1 MALVKINNNAN
12 GVMTDSIVMDD
23 LERHLSTFSAK
34 SVGML
39 TQRMTNV
46 YDDPISATIRETVS
60 NAIDA
65 TIALG
70 DSEEWRPVEIM
81 SPSAFEPR
89 LTITDH
95 GIGMSKDDVN
105 KHFTQ
110 YGASTKEHDLS
121 AVGAYGLGSKAP
133 LAYTSSFNVDTVK
146 DGVKTSFMMAREHD
160 VIMTTILD
168 VRPTSEPHGT
178 TVYIPVQSYDVSKFL
193 NVANK
198 YAAYADD
205 GVDITVDGAHS
216 RFSDSWLRVCDVT
229 LDKDTGATGGLYMAK
244 RYITDGTAK
253 RIIADAGVNARS
265 MARENTI
272 AAIGG
277 WPYDYTGNSWSSKYF
292 LVKLIPGVVDFSTSR
307 DSITKN
313 NRLNALIDNIASTLG
328 GSGFAH
334 ALWKALGERL
344 ALTMDAQYRKVGW
357 NIAGGAS
364 RNAIKGIESIYPGVA
379 EVFSADALNAPL
391 AMSVIFNGNGDS
403 ARTDIVTCSDGLFSA
418 SPVLASKLHEAF
430 ADTASTDLAVR
441 RLATCAEGDKGKTV
455 AGVPVPVL
463 GGFTSVMGH
472 APAGSRFAG
481 DDDQSNP
488 AIAIVDADS
497 ARSNVADTIRSYYRN
512 VLTTRS
518 AAYFVAYP
526 DSSHAD
532 ELKELG
538 FKVLTAD
545 DAHAKAVAARKSK
558 TGPSPRVSVD
568 HVMNAMVIHAL
579 DRDSDLKAAL
589 SSPVSVDLGK
599 TPRETVIVT
608 VSSDVILPCAI
619 IDLLTR
625 PEVVGR
631 DVVIVNVR
639 QADFATR
646 RMAPV
651 KGNDRYAYYETHGYA
666 VSSPREFS
674 YKFFE
679 GAVIVPTSTDDVL
692 EQCAAAG
699 SRKAFTMM
707 ALTTNMT
714 FLDLIVSDVIKEKLP
729 ERTNDLLDVISEVR
743 SCSFSTPYRRRSSWF
758 GVLKGDDDSPA
769 ARIVDHMLS
778 TTVYTG
784 EADAFRALD
793 SYGTFREQVSKGL
806 DAIIRE
812 HAPALLDDVR

>member
-46 YDDPISATIRETVS
+46 YDDPISATVRETVS

-70 DSEEWRPVEIM
+70 DSEEWRPVEIL
-81 SPSAFEPR
+81 SPSSFEPR

-178 TVYIPVQSYDVSKFL
+178 TVYIPVQSYDVPKFL
-193 NVANK
+193 AVASK

-205 GVDITVDGAHS
+205 GVDIIVDGAQS

-244 RYITDGTAK
+244 KHITDGTAK
-253 RIIADAGVNARS
+253 RIIANASGNARN
-265 MARENTI
+265 MASANTI

-277 WPYDYTGNSWSSKYF
+277 WPYDYTGRSWSPKYF

-313 NRLNALIDNIASTLG
+313 NRLDTLIGNIASTLAG
-328 GSGFAH
+328 PGFAH
-334 ALWKALGERL
+334 TLVKALGERL
-344 ALTMDAQYRKVGW
+344 ALTMDAQYRNGVW
-357 NIAGGAS
+357 NAFEDS
-364 RNAIKGIESIYPGVA
+364 RNAIKDIESIYPSVA
-379 EVFSADALNAPL
+379 EVFSDAALTAPL
-391 AMSVIFNGNGDS
+391 AMSVTFNGKGNS
-403 ARTDIVTCSDGLFSA
+403 VSTDIVTCSDGWFS
-418 SPVLASKLHEAF
+418 SSSVLASKLHEAF
-430 ADTASTDLAVR
+430 ADNASPSLVVR
-441 RLATCAEGDKGKTV
+441 RLVPGAEGSET
-455 AGVPVPVL
+455 AGVPVL
-463 GGFTSVMGH
+463 GGFTSTVGH
-472 APAGSRFAG
+472 APAGSRFAV
-481 DDDQSNP
+481 DDDRSNP
-488 AIAIVDADS
+488 AIAIVDADF

-512 VLTTRS
+512 VVAVRS
-518 AAYFVAYP
+518 AAYFVVYP

-558 TGPSPRVSVD
+558 AGPSTRVPID
-568 HVMNAMVIHAL
+568 HAMNAMIIHAFN
-579 DRDSDLKAAL
+579 RDSDFKGAL
-589 SSPVSVDLGK
+589 SRPASVDFDK
-599 TPRETVIVT
+599 IPRETVIVT
-608 VSSDVILPCAI
+608 VSSDVILPCVL
-619 IDLLTR
+619 IDLLAR

-631 DVVIVNVR
+631 NVVIINIR
-639 QADFATR
+639 QDDFATR
-646 RMAPV
+646 RMSPV
-651 KGNDRYAYYETHGYA
+651 KGNDRYAYYDNRVYA
-666 VSSPREFS
+666 ACLPREFS

-692 EQCAAAG
+692 EQCAVAG

-707 ALTTNMT
+707 ARPTDGT
-714 FLDLIVSDVIKEKLP
+714 FLDLIVSDVIEEKLP
-729 ERTNDLLDVISEVR
+729 ERTNDLFDVISEVR
-743 SCSFSTPYRRRSSWF
+743 PNSFSTAYRWRSSWF
-758 GVLKGDDDSPA
+758 GVLKGDNDSPA
-769 ARIVDHMLS
+769 ARIVNHMLS
-778 TTVYTG
+778 TTVYPG
-784 EADAFRALD
+784 EADDFRALD

-806 DAIIRE
+806 DAIVRE

>member
-46 YDDPISATIRETVS
+46 YDDPISATVRETVS

-70 DSEEWRPVEIM
+70 DSEEWRPVEIL
-81 SPSAFEPR
+81 SPSSFEPR
-89 LTITDH
+89 LTIMDH

-168 VRPTSEPHGT
+168 VRPTAEPHGT
-178 TVYIPVQSYDVSKFL
+178 TVYIPVQSYDVPKFL

-205 GVDITVDGAHS
+205 GVDIIVDGAQS

-244 RYITDGTAK
+244 KHITDGTAK
-253 RIIADAGVNARS
+253 QIIANAS
-265 MARENTI
+265 GNAQDMASAHTI

-277 WPYDYTGNSWSSKYF
+277 WPYDYTGRSWSPKYF

-313 NRLNALIDNIASTLG
+313 NRLDTLINNIASTLG
-328 GSGFAH
+328 GHGFAH
-334 ALWKALGERL
+334 TLVKALGERL
-344 ALTMDAQYRKVGW
+344 ALTMDAQYRNGAW
-357 NIAGGAS
+357 NACEDS
-364 RNAIKGIESIYPGVA
+364 RNAIKDIESIYPSVA
-379 EVFSADALNAPL
+379 EVFSDAALTAPL
-391 AMSVIFNGNGDS
+391 AMSVTFNGKGNS
-403 ARTDIVTCSDGLFSA
+403 VSTDIVTCSDGWFS
-418 SPVLASKLHEAF
+418 SSRVLASELHEAF
-430 ADTASTDLAVR
+430 TDTASTDLAVR
-441 RLATCAEGDKGKTV
+441 RLVPCAEGGEGSQPV
-455 AGVPVPVL
+455 AGVPVL

-472 APAGSRFAG
+472 APDGSRFAG

-497 ARSNVADTIRSYYRN
+497 ARSNVADTIKSYYRN
-512 VLTTRS
+512 VLAMRS
-518 AAYFVAYP
+518 AAYFVVYP

-545 DAHAKAVAARKSK
+545 DAHAKAGAARKSK
-558 TGPSPRVSVD
+558 TGPSTRVPID

-579 DRDSDLKAAL
+579 DRDSDFKGAL
-589 SSPVSVDLGK
+589 SRPVSVDFDK
-599 TPRETVIVT
+599 IPRETVIVT
-608 VSSDVILPCAI
+608 VSSDVILPCVLL
-619 IDLLTR
+619 DLLAR

-631 DVVIVNVR
+631 NVVITNIH
-639 QADFATR
+639 QDDFATR

-651 KGNDRYAYYETHGYA
+651 KGNDRYAYYNNRVYA
-666 VSSPREFS
+666 ACGLREFS

-692 EQCAAAG
+692 EQCAVAG
-699 SRKAFTMM
+699 SRKAFAMM
-707 ALTTNMT
+707 ALSTNGT
-714 FLDLIVSDVIKEKLP
+714 FLDLIVSDVIEEKLP
-729 ERTNDLLDVISEVR
+729 ERANDLFDVISEAR
-743 SCSFSTPYRRRSSWF
+743 PNSFSMAYRRRSSWF
-758 GVLKGDDDSPA
+758 DMLKGDNDSPT
-769 ARIVDHMLS
+769 ARIANHVLS
-778 TTVYTG
+778 TTVYSG
-784 EADAFRALD
+784 EEDAFRALD
-793 SYGTFREQVSKGL
+793 SYGTFHEQVSKGL
-806 DAIIRE
+806 DAIVRE
-812 HAPALLDDVR
+812 HAPVLLDDVR

>member
-46 YDDPISATIRETVS
+46 YDDPIAAAVRETVS

-70 DSEEWRPVEIM
+70 DSEEWLPVEIM

-89 LTITDH
+89 LTIKDH

-193 NVANK
+193 DVANK

-205 GVDITVDGAHS
+205 GVDITVDGAKS

-229 LDKDTGATGGLYMAK
+229 LDKDTGATGGLYVAK
-244 RYITDGTAK
+244 RYITDGTVK
-253 RIIADAGVNARS
+253 RIIAHAGANAPT

-277 WPYDYTGNSWSSKYF
+277 WPYDYTGLSWSSKYF

-313 NRLNALIDNIASTLG
+313 NRLTALIDNIASTLG
-328 GSGFAH
+328 GSGFTH

-344 ALTMDAQYRKVGW
+344 ALIMDSQYRNAGT
-357 NIAGGAS
+357 NIVGGAS
-364 RNAIKGIESIYPGVA
+364 RNAIKDIESIYPGVA
-379 EVFSADALNAPL
+379 EVFSADALTTPI
-391 AMSVIFNGNGDS
+391 AMSVNFKGNGDNVL
-403 ARTDIVTCSDGLFSA
+403 TDIVTYSDGCFSA

-430 ADTASTDLAVR
+430 ADTASTDLAAR
-441 RLATCAEGDKGKTV
+441 RLASCVKVDEGIQTV
-455 AGVPVPVL
+455 AGAPVL
-463 GGFTSVMGH
+463 GGFMSIMGH
-472 APAGSRFAG
+472 APADSRFAV

-518 AAYFVAYP
+518 AAYFAVYP

-538 FKVLTAD
+538 FKVLTAN
-545 DAHAKAVAARKSK
+545 DAHAKAVATRKSK
-558 TGPSPRVSVD
+558 TNRSTRVTD

-589 SSPVSVDLGK
+589 RSPVSVDLDK
-599 TPRETVIVT
+599 TPRDTVIVT
-608 VSSDVILPCAI
+608 VSSDVILPCVL

-631 DVVIVNVR
+631 NVVIFNSHKHG
-639 QADFATR
+639 FSTK

-651 KGNDRYAYYETHGYA
+651 KGNDRYAYYDTYGYA
-666 VSSPREFS
+666 VPRPREFS

-679 GAVIVPTSTDDVL
+679 GSVFVPTSLDGML
-692 EQCAAAG
+692 EQFAVAG

-707 ALTTNMT
+707 ALSKSKM

-729 ERTNDLLDVISEVR
+729 ERANDLFDVISEALPN
-743 SCSFSTPYRRRSSWF
+743 SFSMYYQRKSSWF
-758 GVLKGDDDSPA
+758 DVLKGDNDSPA
-769 ARIVDHMLS
+769 ARIVNNILS
-778 TTVYTG
+778 TTVYPG
-784 EADAFRALD
+784 ESDAFREMD
-793 SYGTFREQVSKGL
+793 SYGTFRKQVSKSL

-812 HAPALLDDVR
+812 HAPALLDDAR

>member
-46 YDDPISATIRETVS
+46 YDDPISATVRETVS

-70 DSEEWRPVEIM
+70 DSEEWRPVEIL
-81 SPSAFEPR
+81 SPSSFEPR

-178 TVYIPVQSYDVSKFL
+178 TVYIPVQSYDVPKFL
-193 NVANK
+193 GVANK

-205 GVDITVDGAHS
+205 GVDITVDGAQS

-244 RYITDGTAK
+244 KHIMDGTAK
-253 RIIADAGVNARS
+253 RIIADACGARN
-265 MARENTI
+265 MASANTI

-277 WPYDYTGNSWSSKYF
+277 WPYDYTGRSWSPKYF

-313 NRLNALIDNIASTLG
+313 NRLDTLIDNITSTLA
-328 GSGFAH
+328 SPGFAH
-334 ALWKALGERL
+334 TLAKALGERL
-344 ALTMDAQYRKVGW
+344 ALPIDAQYRNGAW
-357 NIAGGAS
+357 NACEDS
-364 RNAIKGIESIYPGVA
+364 RNAIKDIESTYPSVA
-379 EVFSADALNAPL
+379 EVFSDAALTAPL
-391 AMSVIFNGNGDS
+391 AMSVTFNGKGNS
-403 ARTDIVTCSDGLFSA
+403 ASTSTEIVTCSDGRFS
-418 SPVLASKLHEAF
+418 SSSVLASELHEAF
-430 ADTASTDLAVR
+430 ADTASTSLAVR
-441 RLATCAEGDKGKTV
+441 RLVLRAEGSET
-455 AGVPVPVL
+455 AGGPVL
-463 GGFTSVMGH
+463 GGFTSTVGH
-472 APAGSRFAG
+472 APAGSRFAV
-481 DDDQSNP
+481 DDDRSNP

-512 VLTTRS
+512 VVAVRA
-518 AAYFVAYP
+518 AAYFVVYP

-558 TGPSPRVSVD
+558 AGPSTRVPID
-568 HVMNAMVIHAL
+568 HAMNAMIIHAL
-579 DRDSDLKAAL
+579 NRDSDLKGAL
-589 SSPVSVDLGK
+589 SRSVSVDFDK
-599 TPRETVIVT
+599 IPRETVIVT
-608 VSSDVILPCAI
+608 VSSDVILPCVL
-619 IDLLTR
+619 IDLLAR

-631 DVVIVNVR
+631 NVVIINIR
-639 QADFATR
+639 QDDFATR
-646 RMAPV
+646 RMSPV
-651 KGNDRYAYYETHGYA
+651 KGNDRYAYYDNRVYA
-666 VSSPREFS
+666 ACLPREFS

-692 EQCAAAG
+692 EQCAVAG

-707 ALTTNMT
+707 ALPTNGT
-714 FLDLIVSDVIKEKLP
+714 FLDLIVSDVIEEKLP
-729 ERTNDLLDVISEVR
+729 ERTNDLFDVISEVR
-743 SCSFSTPYRRRSSWF
+743 PNSFSMTYRRHSSWF
-758 GVLKGDDDSPA
+758 DTLKGDNDSPT
-769 ARIVDHMLS
+769 ARIANHVLS
-778 TTVYTG
+778 TTVYPG
-784 EADAFRALD
+784 EEDAFRALD
-793 SYGTFREQVSKGL
+793 SYGTFHEQVSKGL
-806 DAIIRE
+806 DAIVRE
-812 HAPALLDDVR
+812 HAPVLLDDVR

>member
-12 GVMTDSIVMDD
+12 GVMTDSIVMGD

-46 YDDPISATIRETVS
+46 YDDPISATVRETVS

-70 DSEEWRPVEIM
+70 DSEEWRPVEIL
-81 SPSAFEPR
+81 SPSSFEPR

-133 LAYTSSFNVDTVK
+133 LAYTSSFSVDTVK

-178 TVYIPVQSYDVSKFL
+178 TVYIPVQSNDVPKFL
-193 NVANK
+193 DVANK

-205 GVDITVDGAHS
+205 GVDIIVDGAKS
-216 RFSDSWLRVCDVT
+216 RFSDSWIHVCDMT

-244 RYITDGTAK
+244 KHIMDGTAK
-253 RIIADAGVNARS
+253 RIIDEADIADINARN
-265 MARENTI
+265 MASTHTI

-277 WPYDYTGNSWSSKYF
+277 WPYDYTGHSWSPKYF

-307 DSITKN
+307 DSIMKN
-313 NRLNALIDNIASTLG
+313 NRLDTLIDNITSTLVDP
-328 GSGFAH
+328 GFTH
-334 ALWKALGERL
+334 TLMKALGERL
-344 ALTMDAQYRKVGW
+344 ALVMDAQYRHVAAW
-357 NIAGGAS
+357 NSSFEDS
-364 RNAIKGIESIYPGVA
+364 RNAIKDIESMYPSVA
-379 EVFSADALNAPL
+379 EVFSNAALTTPL
-391 AMSVIFNGNGDS
+391 AMSVTLNGKSGGAS
-403 ARTDIVTCSDGLFSA
+403 ADIVTCDDGWFTS
-418 SPVLASKLHEAF
+418 SSVLASKLHEAF
-430 ADTASTDLAVR
+430 ADTASPSLVVR
-441 RLATCAEGDKGKTV
+441 RLAPGAEEGSEV
-455 AGVPVPVL
+455 AGVPVL
-463 GGFTSVMGH
+463 GGFASTVGH

-481 DDDQSNP
+481 ADDVSNP
-488 AIAIVDADS
+488 AIAIVDTDS
-497 ARSNVADTIRSYYRN
+497 ARSNVADTIKSYYRN
-512 VLTTRS
+512 VVAMRS
-518 AAYFVAYP
+518 AAYFVVYP
-526 DSSHAD
+526 DSSHTD

-538 FKVLTAD
+538 FTVLTAN
-545 DAHAKAVAARKSK
+545 DAHAKAVAARKS
-558 TGPSPRVSVD
+558 TVGSSPRVPID
-568 HVMNAMVIHAL
+568 HMMNAMIIHAFAC
-579 DRDSDLKAAL
+579 DSDFKGAL
-589 SSPVSVDLGK
+589 SSPVTVDFDKL
-599 TPRETVIVT
+599 PRETVIVT
-608 VSSDVILPCAI
+608 VSSDAILPCAL
-619 IDLLTR
+619 IDLLAR

-631 DVVIVNVR
+631 DVVITSTH
-639 QADFATR
+639 QDDFSTG
-646 RMAPV
+646 RMTPV
-651 KGNDRYAYYETHGYA
+651 KGNDRYAYYDNRIYVTCI
-666 VSSPREFS
+666 PRELS

-679 GAVIVPTSTDDVL
+679 GAVIVPTSPDDVL

-707 ALTTNMT
+707 ALPTTRT
-714 FLDLIVSDVIKEKLP
+714 FRDLIVSDVIEEKLP
-729 ERTNDLLDVISEVR
+729 ERANDPFDVVSEVR
-743 SCSFSTPYRRRSSWF
+743 PHSFSMSHKWNNSWF
-758 GVLKGDDDSPA
+758 DMLEGNNDSPA
-769 ARIVDHMLS
+769 ARIANRVLS
-778 TTVYTG
+778 TMVYPG

-806 DAIIRE
+806 DAIVRE